1 MTPLGRFRTLV
12 LVVLLTGQNIFFFSY
27 SSTFAIFLFFFYSL
41 LQLSDLLLFFPL
53 IFNLYLLFH
62 PFVPFPI
69 FSFSFIITPLFP
81 FLFCSVF
88 CRQFL
93 LFSCFFITSPSFV
106 KCISFFILFHSSM
119 YVCNLVHLAIM
130 CVLFICCWFSV

>member
-1 MTPLGRFRTLV
+1 MQCHTTLDAIPLIQTFMTPLGRFRTLV
-12 LVVLLTGQNIFFFSY
+12 LVAKTFSFFSY
-27 SSTFAIFLFFFYSL
+27 SSLLLFFFFFFYTL

-81 FLFCSVF
+81 FLFCSIF

-93 LFSCFFITSPSFV
+93 LFPWSLLHPLHLSNVFPSLFYSILQCMFV
-106 KCISFFILFHSSM
+106 I
-119 YVCNLVHLAIM
+119 
-130 CVLFICCWFSV
+130 